1 MGGAGRQS
9 DGGTFSNST
18 FGQDLEGGYLSIPG
32 PEPLPSTSSPDLLY
46 VIVGDE
52 AFPLRNY
59 LLQPYP
65 DRHLPGKKILRLFNV
80 DIIFY
85 PLLSTHR

>member
-9 DGGTFSNST
+9 DGTFSNST

-32 PEPLPSTSSPDLLY
+32 PEPLPSTSSPDLPY

-52 AFPLRNY
+52 AFPLCNY
-59 LLQPYP
+59 LLRPYP
-65 DRHLPGKKILRLFNV
+65 DRHLPGKKILRLFKV